1 MLNFEQIIF
10 RNVLKAVKLSEIDE
24 LKKIKHMIITDE
36 EISHEAGKL
45 LLKIAK
51 ENLTEIIYDHQ
62 KSDLLKSFLVNNNL
76 ELVMGEGFA
85 RVEVLKNIRK

>member
-85 RVEVLKNIRK
+85 RVEALKNIRK